1 MTTVRIALPNKGRL
15 NQSAIRLMNRIGF
28 PVPDA
33 SNRTLL
39 AEFGKGRYQVLLAR
53 AQDIPE
59 FVEMGAADLGITG
72 LDLVM
77 ETGRKVENLMALDFG
92 RCRLVVAVPEES
104 AVSDVRDIR
113 DGSTV
118 ATCFPNLTSSF
129 FEEMGKS
136 VAIAEVSG
144 ATEVAPQVGLADVIT
159 DLTETGSTLKL
170 NHLKEIGVILES
182 HAVLIGNSKALE
194 EKKARVEEVTSAI
207 QSVMN
212 ASRKRYIMAN
222 VPKSA
227 LPSLER
233 LLPGVSGPTVMNI
246 IGREDMVA
254 IHAVT
259 NEDEVN
265 GVITML
271 KRIGATGVLILPIE
285 RMVL

>member
-1 MTTVRIALPNKGRL
+1 MTMVRIALPNKGRL

-28 PVPDA
+28 PVPEG

-77 ETGRKVENLMALDFG
+77 ETSRKVENLMELDFG

-104 AVSDVRDIR
+104 KVETAEDVK

-118 ATCFPNLTSSF
+118 ATCFPNLTKAF
-129 FEEMGKS
+129 FSKLGKN
-136 VAIAEVSG
+136 VDVAEVSG

-182 HAVLIGNSKALE
+182 KAVVIANAKSMTD
-194 EKKARVEEVTSAI
+194 KKARIEEVTSAI

-222 VPKSA
+222 VPRAS
-227 LPSLER
+227 LPNLKT

-246 IGREDMVA
+246 MGREDMVA

-259 NEDEVN
+259 NEDEIN

-271 KRIGATGVLILPIE
+271 KSIGAAGILVIPIE